1 MIDSAIDKA
10 RDLIR
15 NKPYLAWSTKNY
27 NELSPQSILESV
39 INYGDWSD
47 FVFLTELFG
56 MNQSAR
62 LFEEIKN
69 KRRNNLRIQ
78 TANYF
83 TKYFEKH
90 ASITITS

>member
-1 MIDSAIDKA
+1 MISSTIDKA

-39 INYGDWSD
+39 ISYGDWSD
-47 FVFLTELFG
+47 FTALTKLFG
-56 MNQSAR
+56 ITQSAE

-69 KRRNNLRIQ
+69 KRRSNLRPQ
-78 TANYF
+78 TINYF
-83 TKYFEKH
+83 TKYFKKY
-90 ASITITS
+90 A